1 MGKNT
6 LSDVHNRP
14 ERQNLCADL
23 IKTADMLSD
32 SLKVPILHCFVK
44 LNSLKAEWEG
54 LVAENHLKQKA
65 CYIEL

>member
-1 MGKNT
+1 M
-6 LSDVHNRP
+6 
-14 ERQNLCADL
+14 

-32 SLKVPILHCFVK
+32 SLRVPILRYFVK
-44 LNSLKAEWEG
+44 LNSLVAEWED